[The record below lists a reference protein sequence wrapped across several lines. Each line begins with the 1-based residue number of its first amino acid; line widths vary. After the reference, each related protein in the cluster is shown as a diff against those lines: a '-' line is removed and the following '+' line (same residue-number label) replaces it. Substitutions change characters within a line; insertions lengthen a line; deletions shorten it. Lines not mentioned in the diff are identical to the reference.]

1 MPVIFYFRLY
11 QQTYHMK
18 LKYSTLGLLM
28 LIFFINLTAYSQE
41 ETNTSTE
48 EVVVTENNLLYDTNW
63 RLVKMV
69 PTFSDKI
76 DLTLNFDKETEQLKV
91 IKLIT
96 SAPILKGTELI
107 TRKNESINLY
117 QWKYAVKSAE
127 YEGENVKS
135 VTYDYTAFE
144 LKTEGYVFKIDSLNE
159 TSLVLKVVKAPM
171 AVFGNSIFNVDKIY
185 FTK

>member
-1 MPVIFYFRLY
+1 
-11 QQTYHMK
+11 MK
-18 LKYSTLGLLM
+18 FKNSISALL
-28 LIFFINLTAYSQE
+28 IVFFFINMFAYSQE
-41 ETNTSTE
+41 ETNTSME
-48 EVVVTENNLLYDTNW
+48 EGVVTENILLYGTNW
-63 RLVKMV
+63 KLVKME
-69 PTFSDKI
+69 PAFSDKI
-76 DLTLNFDKETEQLKV
+76 DLTLNFDKATEQLKV
-91 IKLIT
+91 IKQIT
-96 SAPILKGTELI
+96 SAPVLKGTELI
-107 TRKNESINLY
+107 TRKNESINFY
-117 QWKYAVKSAE
+117 QWKFVIKSAE